1 MLTPC
6 KDSIKDQLFKT
17 AIAAAVLT
25 TAYEFELHVHE
36 FVNNIKKKGCESL
49 SENE

>member
-36 FVNNIKKKGCESL
+36 FINNVKKKAVKA
-49 SENE
+49 